1 MLSDLEKIGLTK
13 NEGKVYLCLLNN
25 GLVTA
30 GTILKQ
36 TRMHRTTLYNI
47 LSRLKEKGLVSGIT
61 KEQKQH
67 FSAADP
73 ERLKVMAEEKN
84 QILKQVIPKL
94 RKIKANKTFESEVQY
109 FTGFEGLK
117 TIYNDILK
125 QKKNYV
131 GYGSRPKIEKAL
143 RYYLKHFVREKIRL
157 GIYSKLIYNEKSRFI
172 LRSKNSKIRFLREKY
187 SSPVAIR
194 IYADKVVIMVLTTHE
209 PFAVLI
215 KNKHLADDYRE
226 RFQYL
231 WKLAKK

>member
-25 GLVTA
+25 GLVSA

-47 LSRLKEKGLVSGIT
+47 LSRLKEKGLVSGVT

-73 ERLKVMAEEKN
+73 ERLRIMAEEKN
-84 QILKQVIPKL
+84 QVLNQIIPKL
-94 RKIKANKTFESEVQY
+94 KKIDSNKNSESEVQY

-117 TIYNDILK
+117 NMYNDILK

-131 GYGSRPKIEKAL
+131 GYGARPKIEKAL
-143 RYYLKHFVREKIRL
+143 RYYLKHFLREKIKL
-157 GIYSKLIYNEKSRFI
+157 GIQSKLIYNERSKFI
-172 LRSKNSKIRFLREKY
+172 LRSKASQIRFLGEKH
-187 SSPVAIR
+187 SSPVSVR

-215 KNKHLADDYRE
+215 KNKHLADDYRK
-226 RFQYL
+226 RFGYL
-231 WKLAKK
+231 WKIAKK